1 MENITSTYIPFKIAA
16 IKKRKR
22 LTRRILQL
30 QADWDNWKQPEFKQL
45 DQYLQQHYTEIYEK
59 DYNNG

>member
-1 MENITSTYIPFKIAA
+1 MKKITVIDDAWKNITSTYIPFKIAA

-30 QADWDNWKQPEFKQL
+30 QADWDVWKQSEFK
-45 DQYLQQHYTEIYEK
+45 
-59 DYNNG
+59 